1 MSKFRE
7 YLKKSVENIINHG
20 DTDIF
25 PFPVEN
31 LLFYDKKTEFIDIL
45 ENVHKDFD
53 KYIVDYPV
61 LHERSLQA
69 VGYYGF
75 RYGTQIDPLW
85 NAYLLALVLSIADDI
100 EAARIKKDKNCIFS
114 YRYEYDKEKHSL
126 FDKQLNWSEFNK
138 QAVKLAKDHSV
149 ILKCDISNFYPSV
162 YHHRIENALRKA
174 TTNTE
179 VVRRIL
185 ILLSKISKGVSYGL
199 PVGGPAARI
208 LSELLLNRVDRL
220 LLSEGISFCRYADDY
235 VISADSVESAYAQ
248 LIFLCEKLHENEGL
262 AIQKSK
268 TQILTSK
275 EFLSLSEFN
284 ELEEKEESDQQ
295 EINFLKLRLFYD
307 PYSETATEDYE
318 QLKSELIKF
327 DIIGMLSKEISK
339 SRINQALTK
348 RLINAVKFLNPP
360 QKKAAILSIFQ
371 SKDDENKSNLDI
383 LYPVFPSIIILCRS
397 IIKDLDDDTKQII
410 FTTLRNLIKNESYIT
425 KVPVNLAYA
434 VRILSLDKSEETDF
448 ALGTAYKSEDNPIIL
463 SDIVLAM
470 AQRDCDF
477 WISDKLKSYGALSR
491 WEKRSLFLSSYIL
504 GDEGHH
510 WREKFKDELSE
521 VDKLLIAW
529 FADRYQKN
537 NGWGEVL

>member
-7 YLKKSVENIINHG
+7 FLKKSVENIINHG

-31 LLFYDKKTEFIDIL
+31 LLFFDKKTEFIDIL
-45 ENVHKDFD
+45 ENVHKNFES
-53 KYIVDYPV
+53 YIVDYPV

-100 EAARIKKDKNCIFS
+100 ENARIKTDRKCVFS
-114 YRYEYDKEKHSL
+114 YRYEYNKDKHSL
-126 FDKQLNWSEFNK
+126 FNKEYNWSEFNK
-138 QAVKLAKDHSV
+138 QAVELAKNNSV

-174 TTNTE
+174 TNNSE
-179 VVRRIL
+179 AVRRIL

-235 VISADSVESAYAQ
+235 IISANSTESAYAK

-284 ELEEKEESDQQ
+284 ELDEKEDADQQ
-295 EINFLKLRLFYD
+295 EINFLRLRLFYD
-307 PYSETATEDYE
+307 PYSDSADEDYE
-318 QLKSELIKF
+318 KLKHELIKF

-348 RLINAVKFLNPP
+348 RLINAVKFLDPQ
-360 QKKAAILSIFQ
+360 QKKAAVLSIFQ
-371 SKDDENKSNLDI
+371 SKEEDKSNLDI
-383 LYPVFPSIIILCRS
+383 LYPVFPSIVILCKA
-397 IIKDLDDDTKQII
+397 IIKDLDSDTRTII
-410 FTTLRNLIKNESYIT
+410 FTTLRDLIKNESYIT

-434 VRILSLDKSEETDF
+434 VRILALDKSEETDF
-448 ALGTAYKSEDNPIIL
+448 VLGQVYKSEDNPIIL
-463 SDIVLAM
+463 SDIILAM

-477 WISDKLKSYGALSR
+477 WISDKLKSYSALSR

-510 WREKFKDELSE
+510 WREKFKDELPE
-521 VDKLLIAW
+521 IDKLLISW
-529 FADRYQKN
+529 FSSRHQQN
-537 NGWGEVL
+537 SGWGEIL

>member
-31 LLFYDKKTEFIDIL
+31 LLFFDRKTEFIDIL
-45 ENVHKDFD
+45 ENVHKNFEN
-53 KYIVDYPV
+53 YIVDYPV

-100 EAARIKKDKNCIFS
+100 EEARIKKDRKCVFS
-114 YRYEYDKEKHSL
+114 YRYEYNKDKHSL
-126 FDKQLNWSEFNK
+126 FNKEYNWSEFNK
-138 QAVKLAKDHSV
+138 QAVELAKDNAV

-179 VVRRIL
+179 AVRRIL

-235 VISADSVESAYAQ
+235 IISATSTESAYAQ

-284 ELEEKEESDQQ
+284 ELEEKEEADQQ
-295 EINFLKLRLFYD
+295 EINFMRLRLFYD
-307 PYSETATEDYE
+307 PYSESADDDYE
-318 QLKSELIKF
+318 KLKSELIKF

-348 RLINAVKFLNPP
+348 RLINAVKYLNPQ
-360 QKKAAILSIFQ
+360 QKKAALLSIFQ
-371 SKDDENKSNLDI
+371 SKEEDKSNLDI
-383 LYPVFPSIIILCRS
+383 LYPVFPSIIILCKA
-397 IIKDLDDDTKQII
+397 IIKELDTDTKDII

-425 KVPVNLAYA
+425 KVPVNLAYT
-434 VRILSLDKSEETDF
+434 VRILSLDRSEETDF
-448 ALGTAYKSEDNPIIL
+448 VLGQVYKSEDNPIIL
-463 SDIVLAM
+463 SDIILAM

-477 WISDKLKSYGALSR
+477 WISDKLKSYSALSR

-510 WREKFKDELSE
+510 WREKFKDELPE
-521 VDKLLIAW
+521 IDKLLIAW
-529 FADRYQKN
+529 FSNRHQQS
-537 NGWGEVL
+537 NGWGEIL